1 MFRARHQ
8 ADSKTLR
15 ILHQKFAKAKNYPAA
30 LMCLDSAFTS
40 TLPLQGAPP
49 ADPGPDLRLHFTYF
63 ELLDRLRR
71 EDSLD
76 TGSIRQKVFAFQPRE
91 DDRFFVPA
99 NSFLH
104 TTFLSRPD
112 AMQEQ
117 GGCVVTHEELR
128 RILDR
133 DIPEYIR
140 LRAKQQNN
148 AYRRRLGA
156 TPCLTMVTKGECP
169 KVDCQFQH
177 VRPEKMTAGWFNA
190 RIQLVLTE
198 IQILNL
204 ADFHPP
210 GAILSVFRLKRVATT
225 PYSDLVSIGTGLVS
239 FTLASTP
246 HYRSLGL
253 SRHWTLGMRRE
264 QWKASGFCESGSG
277 RHATNYPSIF
287 QACGGITTKNSSSTS
302 CPSVRWRMTLISS
315 KRKRTFLAPG
325 CAVVESGHNASLG
338 RGSGRK
344 ATSSSGTSSPSYRGV
359 PTIHLFSEL
368 CI

>member
-1 MFRARHQ
+1 MFRARHR
-8 ADSKTLR
+8 ADSKILR
-15 ILHQKFAKAKNYPAA
+15 VLHPKFVKAKNYPAA
-30 LMCLDSAFTS
+30 LMCLDSAFAS

-49 ADPGPDLRLHFTYF
+49 ADPGPDLRLHFAYF

-71 EDSLD
+71 EDSLN

-99 NSFLH
+99 NSFLYM
-104 TTFLSRPD
+104 TFLSRPD
-112 AMQEQ
+112 TMQEK

-128 RILDR
+128 RTLGR
-133 DIPEYIR
+133 EIPEYIR
-140 LRAKQQNN
+140 LRAKEQNN

-204 ADFHPP
+204 AGFHPP
-210 GAILSVFRLKRVATT
+210 GAILCVLHWQEVGTT
-225 PYSDLVSIGTGLVS
+225 PDSDLVSVGTGLVS

-246 HYRSLGL
+246 RYRSLGL
-253 SRHWTLGMRRE
+253 SRRWTLGTRRE
-264 QWKASGFCESGSG
+264 QWKGSEFCESGSG
-277 RHATNYPSIF
+277 RHVTNSPSIF

-302 CPSVRWRMTLISS
+302 CPFVRWRMTSTSS
-315 KRKRTFLAPG
+315 KPRRTYLAPG
-325 CAVVESGHNASLG
+325 CVVIGSGRNASLG
-338 RGSGRK
+338 QGSERK

-359 PTIHLFSEL
+359 PTIH
-368 CI
+368 